1 MIVTCAQLNVMTRR
15 KKVPM
20 GPGIPSSP
28 PLSRMV
34 ALIAVSRRPY
44 VVPGSDSTALMKLYV
59 MAPVEVEPPEK
70 ACRVHGQRDT
80 DTV

>member
-1 MIVTCAQLNVMTRR
+1 
-15 KKVPM
+15 
-20 GPGIPSSP
+20 
-28 PLSRMV
+28 MV